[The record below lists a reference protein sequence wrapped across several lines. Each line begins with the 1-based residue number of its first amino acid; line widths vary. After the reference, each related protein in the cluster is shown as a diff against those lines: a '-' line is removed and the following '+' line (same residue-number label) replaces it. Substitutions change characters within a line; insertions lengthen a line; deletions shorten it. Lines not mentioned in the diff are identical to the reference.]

1 MNQHKPRLLLYCQHS
16 LGMGHWVRA
25 MTLANAL
32 SSEFRVTFL
41 NGGRVPDHQSTNV
54 DLDMLNMPPLGM
66 NEDHQLYSQDPRYS
80 VKEAL
85 TARKQLILDEYA
97 MLKPKVVLIELFP
110 FGRKKLAG
118 ELLPLLKAARQDSQ
132 SRPLVL
138 CSLRDIMVNARK
150 DQSRHDE
157 RARWITDR
165 YFDGLL
171 VHADPRFARLEDSFQ
186 PRHPLK
192 TPLLYT
198 GFVGPARITGA
209 NKPQR
214 RGVLVSAGGGMVG
227 TPLFRAAIQAHTVN
241 WASERLPM
249 TIVAG
254 PFLPEADWQ
263 VLTAQ
268 AQGLEGLTVLRSVP
282 AMQPLLDAHSISVS
296 QCGYNTVMD
305 ILESRMPALVV
316 PFVRGQEDEQIQRAQ
331 KLAQLGLVKVLNPTE
346 LTGQHLAEQIMQL
359 RDFSP
364 NPAGLDLAG
373 ADNTLRLIQE
383 LLISKQD
390 SHNELLPQEY
400 AHAC

>member
-1 MNQHKPRLLLYCQHS
+1 MFVFRL
-16 LGMGHWVRA
+16 
-25 MTLANAL
+25 
-32 SSEFRVTFL
+32 TFL
-41 NGGRVPDHQSTNV
+41 NGGRAPDHQAAVAN
-54 DLDMLNMPPLGM
+54 LDMLNLPPLGM
-66 NEDHQLYSQDPRYS
+66 GEDHQLYSQDERYS

-85 TARKQLILDEYA
+85 ATRKQLILDEYA

-171 VHADPRFARLEDSFQ
+171 VHADPNFARLEDSFR

-198 GFVGPARITGA
+198 GFVGPRRTTPTI
-209 NKPQR
+209 KPSR

-227 TPLFRAAIQAHTVN
+227 APLFQAALKAHVIN
-241 WASERLPM
+241 WAKERLPM

-263 VLTAQ
+263 SLAAQ
-268 AQGLEGLTVLRSVP
+268 AQGLDGLTLVHSVA
-282 AMQPLLDAHSISVS
+282 AMQPLLDMHSLSVS

-316 PFVRGQEDEQIQRAQ
+316 PFVRGQEDEQSQRAQ

-383 LLISKQD
+383 LLISVQD

>member
-1 MNQHKPRLLLYCQHS
+1 
-16 LGMGHWVRA
+16 
-25 MTLANAL
+25 
-32 SSEFRVTFL
+32 
-41 NGGRVPDHQSTNV
+41 
-54 DLDMLNMPPLGM
+54 
-66 NEDHQLYSQDPRYS
+66 
-80 VKEAL
+80 
-85 TARKQLILDEYA
+85 
-97 MLKPKVVLIELFP
+97 
-110 FGRKKLAG
+110 
-118 ELLPLLKAARQDSQ
+118 LPLLKAARRDKYA
-132 SRPLVL
+132 RPLVL

-171 VHADPRFARLEDSFQ
+171 VHADPRFARLEDSFK

-198 GFVGPARITGA
+198 GFVGPRRIPIA
-209 NKPQR
+209 IKPPR
-214 RGVLVSAGGGMVG
+214 LGVLVSAGGGMVG
-227 TPLFRAAIQAHTVN
+227 ASLFQAAVQAHAIN

-263 VLTAQ
+263 ALSAQ
-268 AQGLEGLTVLRSVP
+268 VEDMKGLTLLRSVP
-282 AMQPLLDAHSISVS
+282 AMQPLLASHSLSVS

-305 ILESRMPALVV
+305 ILESATPALVV
-316 PFVRGQEDEQIQRAQ
+316 PFVRGQEDEQSQRAQ
-331 KLAQLGLVKVLNPTE
+331 KLGQLGLVKVLHPVE
-346 LTGQHLAEQIMQL
+346 LTGQHLAEEILQL

-373 ADNTLRLIQE
+373 ADNTVCLIQQ
-383 LLISKQD
+383 LLAGKSGSSGEVLQ
-390 SHNELLPQEY
+390 QEY

>member
-32 SSEFRVTFL
+32 SREFRVTFL
-41 NGGRVPDHQSTNV
+41 NGGRAPDHQAAVAN
-54 DLDMLNMPPLGM
+54 LDMLNLPPLGM
-66 NEDHQLYSQDPRYS
+66 GEDHQLYSQDERYS

-85 TARKQLILDEYA
+85 AARKQLILDEYA
-97 MLKPKVVLIELFP
+97 MLKPKVILIELFP

-118 ELLPLLKAARQDSQ
+118 ELLPLLKTARRDKQA
-132 SRPLVL
+132 RPLVL

-198 GFVGPARITGA
+198 GFVGPAHITAA

-227 TPLFRAAIQAHTVN
+227 APLFRAAIQAHTVN

-282 AMQPLLDAHSISVS
+282 AMQPLLDAHSMSVS

-316 PFVRGQEDEQIQRAQ
+316 PFVRGQEDEQSQRAQ

-373 ADNTLRLIQE
+373 ADNTLRLIHE
-383 LLISKQD
+383 LFIRKQD

>member
-1 MNQHKPRLLLYCQHS
+1 MNEHKPRLLLYCQHS

-32 SSEFRVTFL
+32 SREFRVTFL
-41 NGGRVPDHQSTNV
+41 NGGRAPDHQSAVTE
-54 DLDMLNMPPLGM
+54 LDMLNLPPLGM
-66 NEDHQLYSQDPRYS
+66 GEDHQLYSQDDRYS
-80 VKEAL
+80 VKESLAM
-85 TARKQLILDEYA
+85 RRQLILDTYA
-97 MLKPKVVLIELFP
+97 LLRPEVVLIELFP

-118 ELLPLLKAARQDSQ
+118 ELLPLLKTARRDTQA
-132 SRPLVL
+132 RPLVL

-171 VHADPRFARLEDSFQ
+171 VHADPRFARLEDSFR

-198 GFVGPARITGA
+198 GFVAPGRIPAAI
-209 NKPQR
+209 KLPR

-227 TPLFRAAIQAHTVN
+227 APLFQAAVQAHAIN
-241 WASERLPM
+241 WAVEKLPM

-263 VLTAQ
+263 ELSIQ
-268 AQGLEGLTVLRSVP
+268 AKGMEGLTVLRSVP
-282 AMQPLLDAHSISVS
+282 AMQPLLEAHSVSVS

-305 ILESRMPALVV
+305 ILESGTPALAV
-316 PFVRGQEDEQIQRAQ
+316 PFVRGQEDEQMQRAQ
-331 KLAQLGLVKVLNPTE
+331 KLAQLGLVKVLNPAE
-346 LTGQHLAEQIMQL
+346 LSGQRLAEQILQL
-359 RDFSP
+359 RDFLP

-373 ADNTLRLIQE
+373 VDHTVRLIQE
-383 LLISKQD
+383 LLANK
-390 SHNELLPQEY
+390 HNANSESLPKEY

>member
-41 NGGRVPDHQSTNV
+41 NGGRAPDHQAAVAN
-54 DLDMLNMPPLGM
+54 LDMLNLPPLGM
-66 NEDHQLYSQDPRYS
+66 GEDHQLYSQDERYS

-85 TARKQLILDEYA
+85 ATRKQLILDEYA

-171 VHADPRFARLEDSFQ
+171 VHADPNFARLEDSFR

-198 GFVGPARITGA
+198 GFVGPRRTTPTI
-209 NKPQR
+209 KPSR

-227 TPLFRAAIQAHTVN
+227 APLFQAALKAHVIN
-241 WASERLPM
+241 WAKERLPM

-263 VLTAQ
+263 SLAAQ
-268 AQGLEGLTVLRSVP
+268 AQGLDGLTLVHSVA
-282 AMQPLLDAHSISVS
+282 AMQPLLDMHSLSVS

-316 PFVRGQEDEQIQRAQ
+316 PFVRGQEDEQSQRAQ

-390 SHNELLPQEY
+390 SHHELLPQEY

>member
-1 MNQHKPRLLLYCQHS
+1 
-16 LGMGHWVRA
+16 MGHWVRA

-32 SSEFRVTFL
+32 SREFRVTFL
-41 NGGRVPDHQSTNV
+41 NGGRAPDHQAAIA
-54 DLDMLNMPPLGM
+54 DLDMLNLPPLGM
-66 NEDHQLYSQDPRYS
+66 GEDHQLYSQDDRYS
-80 VKEAL
+80 VTEAL
-85 TARKQLILDEYA
+85 ALRRQLILDSYA
-97 MLKPKVVLIELFP
+97 LLRPEVVLIELFP

-118 ELLPLLKAARQDSQ
+118 ELLPLLKTARRDKQA
-132 SRPLVL
+132 RPLVL

-171 VHADPRFARLEDSFQ
+171 VHADPRFARLEDSFR

-198 GFVGPARITGA
+198 GFVAPGRIPAA
-209 NKPQR
+209 VKPPR

-227 TPLFRAAIQAHTVN
+227 APLFQAAIQAHAMN

-254 PFLPEADWQ
+254 PFLPETDWQ
-263 VLTAQ
+263 ELSAQ
-268 AQGLEGLTVLRSVP
+268 VKGMEGLTLLRSVP
-282 AMQPLLDAHSISVS
+282 AMQPLLAAHSLSVS

-305 ILESRMPALVV
+305 ILESRTPALVV
-316 PFVRGQEDEQIQRAQ
+316 PFVRGQEDEQSQRAQ

-346 LTGQHLAEQIMQL
+346 LTGPRLAERILQL
-359 RDFSP
+359 RGFSP
-364 NPAGLDLAG
+364 NSAGLDLAG
-373 ADNTLRLIQE
+373 ADHTVRLILE
-383 LLISKQD
+383 LLTSRQD
-390 SHNELLPQEY
+390 ANAESLPKEY

>member
-32 SSEFRVTFL
+32 SREFRVTFL
-41 NGGRVPDHQSTNV
+41 NGGRAPDHQAAVT
-54 DLDMLNMPPLGM
+54 DLDMLNLPPLGM
-66 NEDHQLYSQDPRYS
+66 GEDHQLYSQDERYN
-80 VKEAL
+80 VNEAL
-85 TARKQLILDEYA
+85 AMRRQLILDTYA
-97 MLKPKVVLIELFP
+97 LLRPEVVLIELFP
-110 FGRKKLAG
+110 FGRKKLAS
-118 ELLPLLKAARQDSQ
+118 ELLPLLKAARRDKYA
-132 SRPLVL
+132 RPLVL

-171 VHADPRFARLEDSFQ
+171 VHADPRFARLEDSFK

-198 GFVGPARITGA
+198 GFVGPRRTTTAI
-209 NKPQR
+209 KPPR
-214 RGVLVSAGGGMVG
+214 LGVLVSAGGGMVG
-227 TPLFRAAIQAHTVN
+227 ASLFQAAVQAHAVN

-263 VLTAQ
+263 ALSVQ
-268 AQGLEGLTVLRSVP
+268 VEGRKGLTLLRSVP
-282 AMQPLLDAHSISVS
+282 AMQPLLEAHSVSVS

-305 ILESRMPALVV
+305 ILESRTPALVV
-316 PFVRGQEDEQIQRAQ
+316 PFLRGQEDEQTQRAE
-331 KLAQLGLVKVLNPTE
+331 KLAQLGLVKVMNPAE
-346 LTGQHLAEQIMQL
+346 LTGQHLAEEILQL

-373 ADNTLRLIQE
+373 ADNTVCLIQQ
-383 LLISKQD
+383 LLGGKSD
-390 SHNELLPQEY
+390 SSGQSLVQEC

>member
-1 MNQHKPRLLLYCQHS
+1 MNHYKPRLLLYCQHS

-32 SSEFRVTFL
+32 SREFWVTFL
-41 NGGRVPDHQSTNV
+41 NGGRVPDHQATAG
-54 DLDMLNMPPLGM
+54 DLDMLNLPPLGM
-66 NEDHQLYSQDPRYS
+66 GEDHQLYSQDDRYS

-85 TARKQLILDEYA
+85 AMRRQLILDTYTLLRPE
-97 MLKPKVVLIELFP
+97 VVLIELFP

-118 ELLPLLKAARQDSQ
+118 ELLPLLKAAHRDTQA
-132 SRPLVL
+132 RPLVL

-171 VHADPRFARLEDSFQ
+171 VHADPRFARLEDSFK
-186 PRHPLK
+186 PRHPLQ

-198 GFVGPARITGA
+198 GFVAPGRVPGA
-209 NKPQR
+209 IKPPR

-227 TPLFRAAIQAHTVN
+227 APLFQAALQAHAIN
-241 WASERLPM
+241 WAKEKLPM

-263 VLTAQ
+263 DLVAQ
-268 AQGLEGLTVLRSVP
+268 SKGMAGLTLRHSVP
-282 AMQPLLDAHSISVS
+282 AMQPLLEAHSLSVS

-305 ILESRMPALVV
+305 ILESRTPALVV

-331 KLAQLGLVKVLNPTE
+331 KLAELGLVEMLNPTE
-346 LTGQHLAEQIMQL
+346 LTGQRLAERIRQL

-364 NPAGLDLAG
+364 NPSGLNLAG
-373 ADNTLRLIQE
+373 ADNTVRLIQE
-383 LLISKQD
+383 LLAGKNNLIAKSQPK
-390 SHNELLPQEY
+390 EA

>member
-32 SSEFRVTFL
+32 SREFRVTFL
-41 NGGRVPDHQSTNV
+41 NGGRAPDHQSATG
-54 DLDMLNMPPLGM
+54 DLDMLNLPPLGM
-66 NEDHQLYSQDPRYS
+66 GEDHQLYSQDDRYS
-80 VKEAL
+80 VKESLAM
-85 TARKQLILDEYA
+85 RRQLILDTYA
-97 MLKPKVVLIELFP
+97 LLRPEVVLIELFP

-118 ELLPLLKAARQDSQ
+118 ELLPLLKAARRDKQA
-132 SRPLVL
+132 RPLVL

-171 VHADPRFARLEDSFQ
+171 VHADPRFARLEDSFH

-198 GFVGPARITGA
+198 GFVAPGRIA
-209 NKPQR
+209 AELKPPR

-227 TPLFRAAIQAHTVN
+227 APLFQVAVQAHAIN
-241 WASERLPM
+241 WAVEKLPM

-263 VLTAQ
+263 DLAAQ
-268 AQGLEGLTVLRSVP
+268 VKGIEGLTLLRSVP
-282 AMQPLLDAHSISVS
+282 AMQPLLEAHSLSVS

-305 ILESRMPALVV
+305 ILESRTSALVV
-316 PFVRGQEDEQIQRAQ
+316 PFVRGQEDEQSQRAQ
-331 KLAQLGLVKVLNPTE
+331 KLAQLGLVKVLNPAE
-346 LTGQHLAEQIMQL
+346 LTGQRLAEQILQL
-359 RDFSP
+359 RNFSS
-364 NPAGLDLAG
+364 NPAGLDLSG
-373 ADNTLRLIQE
+373 ADHTVRLIQK
-383 LLISKQD
+383 LLTSKQD
-390 SHNELLPQEY
+390 ANAESQPEEY